1 MPNLVVVESVE
12 KNKIR
17 VYFHENLNQTL
28 DIKAAV
34 MAYDTTEM
42 KFMPVSQD
50 ISDTGR
56 FIFYAPEADLFE
68 LFFGEIMPGYIEALN
83 DFNIAPEPSRFMG
96 FYKDLT
102 EDKYKEYAK
111 RLNLPTLEDVLEA
124 AKNG

>member
-17 VYFHENLNQTL
+17 VYFHEKLNQTQ
-28 DIKAAV
+28 DIAAAV
-34 MAYDTTEM
+34 MAYDTTEN
-42 KFMPVSQD
+42 KFVNMFELQK
-50 ISDTGR
+50 DTGR
-56 FIFYAPEADLFE
+56 YIFYAPEADLFE
-68 LFFGEIMPGYIEALN
+68 LFFGEIMPGYINILN

-102 EDKYKEYAK
+102 EEEYREYAK